1 MTQTP
6 HPSRPLSAEDRR
18 ERLRAFADR
27 MLIGL
32 DKLDDPETGE
42 DIEKGI
48 RRALMIERL
57 YARVDAAEGRGWR
70 YAVETAPRRD
80 APKPMVSLS
89 PVAAQMAAQTT
100 AQTAAQ
106 TTAQTT
112 ALTQAEIAARALALK
127 PQPGMSR
134 EQIEEM
140 LQMLGGL
147 MSDEEIDALLTAE
160 DDDSS

>member
-1 MTQTP
+1 MTQTQS
-6 HPSRPLSAEDRR
+6 PSRPLSAEDRR

-70 YAVETAPRRD
+70 YAVEATPRRD
-80 APKPMVSLS
+80 APRPAVSLG
-89 PVAAQMAAQTT
+89 PVPAE
-100 AQTAAQ
+100 
-106 TTAQTT
+106 TT

-127 PQPGMSR
+127 PQSGMSR

-160 DDDSS
+160 DEDSS

>member
-1 MTQTP
+1 MTQTQR
-6 HPSRPLSAEDRR
+6 PSRPLSAEDRR

-70 YAVETAPRRD
+70 DAVETAPRHTTSRP
-80 APKPMVSLS
+80 AMSLS
-89 PVAAQMAAQTT
+89 PVAAQTT
-100 AQTAAQ
+100 V
-106 TTAQTT
+106 QTT

-134 EQIEEM
+134 DQIEEM

-160 DDDSS
+160 DDTS